1 MNYSEC
7 YADEVS
13 DWESDREPDAI
24 AALEMADEETLES
37 QSNRDFWADME
48 AATEAGIDL
57 HDEIAFEHYLTDLR
71 DPDYP
76 NGDLL

>member
-1 MNYSEC
+1 MDLSER
-7 YADEVS
+7 YVDEVT
-13 DWESDREPDAI
+13 EAE
-24 AALEMADEETLES
+24 LELES
-37 QSNRDFWADME
+37 ESDFWATIE
-48 AATEAGIDL
+48 AATEADVDL